1 MAKEFKT
8 TTKGER
14 AATWFFKAELYDEL
28 VEVVRILGIPIGK
41 NPRQLH
47 IANKITQY
55 VEKNCPDDCI
65 SEIENQE

>member
-8 TTKGER
+8 TPKEDR
-14 AATWFFKAELYDEL
+14 AATWFFKAEIYEEL

-41 NPRQLH
+41 TPRQLH

-55 VEKNCPDDCI
+55 VEKHCPDDCI

>member
-8 TTKGER
+8 TPKGER
-14 AATWFFKAELYDEL
+14 AATWFFKAEIYDEL

-55 VEKNCPDDCI
+55 VEKCCPDDCI
-65 SEIENQE
+65 SEILNHE

>member
-8 TTKGER
+8 TPKEDR
-14 AATWFFKAELYDEL
+14 AATWFFKAEIYEEL

-41 NPRQLH
+41 TPRQLH

-55 VEKNCPDDCI
+55 VEKQCPDGCI
-65 SEIENQE
+65 SDMANQE